1 MFCSSYAR
9 LVHETAGNDGSENAG
24 VPFYGEDEK
33 SMMKKDNNI
42 RKPAAITAITYQ
54 ALYAAME
61 NLRITEEAED
71 YSGFDLIKT
80 VREAGIHTICLDEC
94 HHLRSEW
101 WKALESFMEKLGNE
115 VVVSLTATPP
125 YDSTVS
131 QRERYIGMCGEIDEE
146 IIVPELVKDNSLCPH
161 QDYVCFNYPSMVEKA
176 QIMEHRN
183 DMALL

>member
-115 VVVSLTATPP
+115 VVVSLTDCVLIRITSVLTIPAWLKRHRLWSTATTWRCFMRNCWRM
-125 YDSTVS
+125 YGADTWRVS
-131 QRERYIGMCGEIDEE
+131 SSFTGPKVYGAFFAG
-146 IIVPELVKDNSLCPH
+146 VSV
-161 QDYVCFNYPSMVEKA
+161 
-176 QIMEHRN
+176 
-183 DMALL
+183 